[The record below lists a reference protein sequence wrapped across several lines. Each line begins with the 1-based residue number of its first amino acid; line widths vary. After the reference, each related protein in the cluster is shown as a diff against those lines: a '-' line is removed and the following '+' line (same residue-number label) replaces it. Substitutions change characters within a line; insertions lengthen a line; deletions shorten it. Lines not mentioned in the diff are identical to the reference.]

1 MKHDE
6 FHRPGREYRG
16 VTLWMLNDALEPA
29 ELRRQVRGFSDAGWG
44 ALITRT
50 FNGLGTRYLSDEW
63 HDCVMLIIDECRA
76 VGLKVWLQ
84 AGYMP
89 AGVPDLAPADQHMV
103 LRRHARTGARQSEAD
118 HEADVLLQ
126 TDSVLYTAE
135 RRGHVLDLLNR
146 EACRRYVAGS
156 YTGTLERYSEHF
168 GDTVETVW
176 VDEPHFQP
184 PLLPWSELL
193 PDRFRDSWGYDLVQE
208 LPALFDD
215 GGDSFRVRH
224 HYWRTVSAML
234 VDSYFTEVRDWC
246 ESHGLKFSGHLM
258 GEDTLQSQ
266 IGWTAGCM
274 PCYETMGLPGID
286 HLTRSRSWPADL
298 PFVTTP
304 KQCSSASNQLGK
316 PEILC
321 EVYGVSSQGLTFQ
334 DRKRIADWMMMLGIN
349 YRCFHG
355 SFYSMRGERKR
366 IYAPHLSYQ
375 QPWWSHNRFEADHFA
390 RFSYLMR
397 SGAYAADVLVVHSLE
412 SAYGI
417 YDASNVVNPH
427 QRSGEPAEVRR
438 LTELLVSVSD
448 GLLSAHYDF
457 EYGDEALMAR
467 HARVDGTQLRIGQM
481 AYQAVILP
489 GLTTLRRTTLDLL
502 NSFIN
507 AGGTVFTAGDA
518 PTRIEGEP
526 SQDAAAFAGRLCSIG
541 ASVDELRSALRDVAP
556 LSERVIGARA
566 HDLWVHR
573 RDTEL
578 GRLVVIHSPRAEE
591 PIQAKLEAA
600 GAAGL
605 EVWDLSTGEV
615 RAIAPPS
622 TAADRIFRLELTI
635 APGETVA
642 VLCRRDQSLPTVR
655 HVAAPRTVRRV
666 KLSSPYALTRSDP
679 NALLLDFCRFRRRD
693 EPWSPRIPV
702 IAVQEILKDE
712 GYRGPVS
719 LEYTFEV
726 EEIPPRAGLAVEDGD
741 RAMVTINGTSL
752 AFARDAWFRDR
763 SFLTADI
770 SGALC
775 RGTNRVEFHREF
787 EPPTEPKFRL
797 GALFHTS
804 TAVEL
809 EAIAVLGDF
818 ALSVAASSG
827 TSQPGAVRYV
837 PRFALT
843 KESGRTFGDLVGDGY
858 PFYAGCATLTASV
871 EVSELAE
878 GQRAYLTLPAM
889 HAALALVR
897 VNGCDARAICWH
909 PLECDI
915 TSAVRKGMNRIE
927 VELVGTLRNLY
938 GPHHRPTGEPNQVWR
953 DGWTGRSTP
962 GRRDTDLIAGADWY
976 IRRDSKGVFWTD
988 DYFFVPF
995 GMPPGAAIEVRSR
1008 GDEP

>member
-1 MKHDE
+1 MRHDE
-6 FHRPGREYRG
+6 FRNPGREYRG
-16 VTLWMLNDALEPA
+16 VTLWMLNDALEPH

-63 HDCVMLIIDECRA
+63 HDCVKIIIDESRA

-89 AGVPDLAPADQHMV
+89 AGVPDLALADQHMV
-103 LRRHARTGARQSEAD
+103 LRRHRRTGARQSEAD

-126 TDSVLYTAE
+126 TDALLYTAE

-193 PDRFRDSWGYDLVQE
+193 PDRFHDSWGYDLVQE

-286 HLTRSRSWPADL
+286 HLTRSRTWPADL
-298 PFVTTP
+298 PFITTP

-321 EVYGVSSQGLTFQ
+321 EVYGVSSQGLSFQ

-375 QPWWSHNRFEADHFA
+375 QPWWSHNHFEADHFA

-397 SGAYAADVLVVHSLE
+397 SGSYAADVLVVHSLE

-427 QRSGEPAEVRR
+427 QRAGEPAEVRR

-467 HARVDGTQLRIGQM
+467 HATIDGARLRIGRM
-481 AYQAVILP
+481 TYRAVILP
-489 GLTTLRRTTLDLL
+489 GLTTLRRTTLELL
-502 NSFIN
+502 ETFIN
-507 AGGTVFTAGDA
+507 EGGTVFTAGDA
-518 PTRIEGEP
+518 PSRIEGEP
-526 SQDAAAFAGRLCSIG
+526 SSDAAAFAGRLGSVG
-541 ASVDELRSALRDVAP
+541 ASVDELRSALRDPAP
-556 LSERVIGARA
+556 LRETVIGARA

-591 PIQAKLEAA
+591 PIQVTLESEDAA
-600 GAAGL
+600 GF

-615 RAIAPPS
+615 RSLGALRVAGPVPGL
-622 TAADRIFRLELTI
+622 DLTV
-635 APGETVA
+635 ASGETVA
-642 VLCRRDQSLPTVR
+642 VLCRREQPRATNR
-655 HVAAPRTVRRV
+655 HDAVGRTVRRLE
-666 KLSSPYALTRSDP
+666 LSAPYSLVRSDP
-679 NALLLDFCRFRRRD
+679 NALLLDFCRFRRGD
-693 EPWSPRIPV
+693 EPWSSRIPV

-719 LEYTFEV
+719 LEYAFEV
-726 EEIPPRAGLAVEDGD
+726 EEVPPRAALAVEDGD
-741 RAMVTINGTSL
+741 RAAVTVNGTSI
-752 AFARDAWFRDR
+752 AFSRDAWFRDR
-763 SFLTADI
+763 SFLTADV
-770 SGALC
+770 SGVLR

-804 TAVEL
+804 AAVEL

-818 ALSVAASSG
+818 ELTVAVPSDPP
-827 TSQPGAVRYV
+827 QLGAVRYA
-837 PRFALT
+837 PRFALRS
-843 KESGRTFGDLVGDGY
+843 ESGRTSGDLVADGY
-858 PFYAGCATLTASV
+858 PFYAGSATLTASV
-871 EVSELAE
+871 EVPEPAA
-878 GQRAYLTLPAM
+878 GQSVYLTLPAL
-889 HAALALVR
+889 HASLALVR
-897 VNGCDARAICWH
+897 VNGRDMGTICWH

-915 TSAVRKGMNRIE
+915 TSALRKGVNRVD

-938 GPHHRPTGEPNQVWR
+938 GPHHRPSGEPDQVWR

-962 GRRDTDLIAGADWY
+962 GRRDTDLVAGADWY
-976 IRRDSKGVFWTD
+976 LRRHSNEIFWTD

-995 GMPPGAAIEVRSR
+995 GIPPGAAIEVRSR
-1008 GDEP
+1008 GDKP